1 MLNIYYDLGY
11 EERHYG
17 MDLLAIYDA
26 CAEFQIIDILNEVD
40 CKCVVFLLV
49 LVIFFYILRW
59 TCLMS

>member
-26 CAEFQIIDILNEVD
+26 CAEFQIIDILNEVE
-40 CKCVVFLLV
+40 CKCVVKLNV
-49 LVIFFYILRW
+49 FFE
-59 TCLMS
+59 